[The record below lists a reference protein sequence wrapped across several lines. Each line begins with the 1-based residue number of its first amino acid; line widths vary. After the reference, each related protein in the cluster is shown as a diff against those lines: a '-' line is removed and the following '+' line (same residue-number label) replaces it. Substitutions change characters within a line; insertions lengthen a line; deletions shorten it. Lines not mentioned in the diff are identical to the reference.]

1 MVLKLANSLTMVGSS
16 KVHSYIARE
25 GPGYNCVHREFASSL
40 NENYGSAASRQKER
54 AQDNW
59 SVSFV
64 LAHMSLGPVRV
75 GFCGFG
81 WSGSIID
88 GAFGFTSDP
97 LVVRG
102 GVLSLVYSGYSS
114 QRPSRRFW
122 PDQSCMFQAGRTFFV
137 TRRSFSSA
145 EVENDGILQ
154 GANTRSSRKLGV
166 IDDAAVMKTPA
177 LRHEQKEGIVNEI
190 RFE

>member
-1 MVLKLANSLTMVGSS
+1 M
-16 KVHSYIARE
+16 
-25 GPGYNCVHREFASSL
+25 
-40 NENYGSAASRQKER
+40 
-54 AQDNW
+54 
-59 SVSFV
+59 

-102 GVLSLVYSGYSS
+102 GVLSLVYSC
-114 QRPSRRFW
+114 PSGRFW
-122 PDQSCMFQAGRTFFV
+122 PDQSCMFQAGRTFFA

-154 GANTRSSRKLGV
+154 GANTTSSRKLKGC
-166 IDDAAVMKTPA
+166 
-177 LRHEQKEGIVNEI
+177 H
-190 RFE
+190 